1 MSDGDAHPD
10 WVRLDAVRAGE
21 PVDPADAAHVAT
33 CGRCRSAVSELG
45 SAATDLKLLHE
56 PARGVAQQRDDR
68 ILRMARERSAQVRE
82 AGTDRRR
89 SMRTAGVWVAV
100 AGLALTAALLGA
112 RRDQFH
118 DMRRLVQV
126 APGPPIAPAVSASV
140 ADLDGDGRVTVLD
153 ALILSRAVE
162 AGRRDAAF
170 DVNRDGRVDE
180 DDVNAV
186 LALAVS
192 VGSR

>member
-1 MSDGDAHPD
+1 MSDGEAHPH

-21 PVDPADAAHVAT
+21 PVDPADVAHVAT
-33 CGRCRSAVSELG
+33 CSQCRSAISELA
-45 SAATDLKLLHE
+45 STAADLKLLHE
-56 PARGVAQQRDDR
+56 PARAVAQQRDDR
-68 ILRMARERSAQVRE
+68 ILRMARARIAQVRGV
-82 AGTDRRR
+82 GTDRRR

-126 APGPPIAPAVSASV
+126 APGPPIAPAVSTSV

-153 ALILSRAVE
+153 ALILARSVE